1 MDRLL
6 YLGMTAAKNTQLAQT
21 TNANNLAN
29 VSTAGFRGD
38 FQNVLSQQV
47 EGPGMAT
54 RYNSVY
60 QGETSDFSV
69 GSIMATGRQLDVAI
83 RGDKGW
89 FVVTA
94 PDGSEAYSRRGDFH
108 ITSDGMLLNG
118 AGQPVMGDGGPVAIP
133 EHESLMIGED
143 GTVSIVP
150 LGQGA
155 ESLATVDR
163 IRLVDA
169 APNQLQ
175 KGEDGLMRMRDGGVA
190 PTSADI
196 RISSGNL
203 EASNVNSVDAMV
215 TMISLARQ
223 FEMQV
228 KTMST
233 AETVAETGSRLMRME

>member
-6 YLGMTAAKNTQLAQT
+6 YVGMTGAKNTQLAQT

-38 FQNVLSQQV
+38 FQNVLAKQV

-54 RYNSVY
+54 RFNSVY

-83 RGDKGW
+83 RGDEGW
-89 FVVTA
+89 FVVQA

-150 LGQGA
+150 LGQGS
-155 ESLATVDR
+155 ESLSTVDR

-175 KGEDGLMRMRDGGVA
+175 KGEDGLMRMRDGGTA
-190 PTSADI
+190 PNSSAI

-215 TMISLARQ
+215 NMISLARQ